1 MKESAFKIFM
11 EQSHRE
17 YAKRMPAV
25 SNLGNMDQVYQGY
38 HTLPKPLQNGF
49 EIKMWNLN
57 GTITT
62 PWYGGEFVEEY
73 YKKDQDYHMVL
84 ELPEDIKDQVGSGSL
99 VIELEGDIREKEGW
113 QEQVKYADNEVVPE
127 GYTLSDFGLLHSE
140 GRD

>member
-1 MKESAFKIFM
+1 M

-99 VIELEGDIREKEGW
+99 VIELGGTSEKRRVG
-113 QEQVKYADNEVVPE
+113 K
-127 GYTLSDFGLLHSE
+127 SK
-140 GRD
+140 

>member
-1 MKESAFKIFM
+1 MTLSRLATGASLRRIKCIEGVRLQDLHGAIPQGIC
-11 EQSHRE
+11 EEDAGR
-17 YAKRMPAV
+17 

-99 VIELEGDIREKEGW
+99 VIELGGTSEKRRVG
-113 QEQVKYADNEVVPE
+113 K
-127 GYTLSDFGLLHSE
+127 SK
-140 GRD
+140 